1 MSVQE
6 FKIKK
11 EGNYFVAYDTVDKK
25 RSYGKINIKKGNFFG
40 DTRCMIALHNHLDG
54 YNQENTNTIKVIE
67 YADYSSDENLFY
79 QHKGDVVC
87 LHDDLKEGSS
97 ELGWFKV
104 WFDAE
109 MEDREYITVNDTV
122 IYLDSIDEL

>member
-11 EGNYFVAYDTVDKK
+11 QGNYFVAFDTVDTK
-25 RSYGKINIKKGNFFG
+25 RSYGKININKGNFFG
-40 DTRCMIALHNHLDG
+40 DTRCMIALHNHLDD
-54 YNQENTNTIKVIE
+54 YNKNNSGNIKVIE
-67 YADYSSDENLFY
+67 YADYSNEENLFF

-87 LHDDLKEGSS
+87 LHDDING

-104 WFDAE
+104 WYDAE
-109 MEDREYITVNDTV
+109 MDNREYITVNDEI
-122 IYLDSIDEL
+122 IYLDDIDEL

>member
-11 EGNYFVAYDTVDKK
+11 QGNYFVAFDTVDTK

-40 DTRCMIALHNHLDG
+40 DTRCMIALHNHLDE
-54 YNQENTNTIKVIE
+54 YNETNNNTIKVIE
-67 YADYSSDENLFY
+67 YADYSSDENLFFE
-79 QHKGDVVC
+79 HKGDVVC

-104 WFDAE
+104 WYDSE
-109 MEDREYITVNDTV
+109 MDDREYITVNDTI